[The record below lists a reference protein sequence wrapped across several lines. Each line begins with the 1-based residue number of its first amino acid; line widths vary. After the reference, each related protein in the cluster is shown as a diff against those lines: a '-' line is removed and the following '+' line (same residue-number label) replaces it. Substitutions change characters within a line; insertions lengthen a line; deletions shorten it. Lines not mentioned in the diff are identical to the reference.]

1 MSNLLNGTF
10 EFVHVTLKERK
21 VREEKVLELGVFF
34 LVGGEQKDDTD
45 SDLLLPGNT
54 QTRPAVLIGHVE
66 ALLHRPGTQTHHW
79 IRHGNVNKAQCRG
92 AAAWLQ
98 VKRVPH

>member
-21 VREEKVLELGVFF
+21 VREEKFLELGVFF
-34 LVGGEQKDDTD
+34 LIGREQEDDTN

-54 QTRPAVLIGHVE
+54 QTRPAVLVRHVE
-66 ALLHRPGTQTHHW
+66 ALLHRPGMQMPHW
-79 IRHGNVNKAQCRG
+79 IRQGNVSG
-92 AAAWLQ
+92 
-98 VKRVPH
+98 